1 MNAAS
6 SPITVTFVILIVGGA
21 VAFGLWALSFDALL
35 RRVHSAH
42 HDLWLSLGSPTGWF
56 WSPPG
61 SSWLRGA
68 TARQR
73 LVTNTWIFPPAWLE
87 RDPVLRQLWRRM
99 SLWAVISFLMP
110 IVLIIYVIVA

>member
-6 SPITVTFVILIVGGA
+6 SPISLTYVGLMLAGA

-35 RRVHSAH
+35 RRVHAAH
-42 HDLWLSLGSPTGWF
+42 HDLWLSLGAPAGWF
-56 WSPPG
+56 WSPPD

-68 TARQR
+68 AARQR
-73 LVTNTWIFPPAWLE
+73 LVTNTWIYPPAWLE

-99 SLWAVISFLMP
+99 SLWAVISFVVPLL
-110 IVLIIYVIVA
+110 LIIHIVVA